1 MTTKQPSNDSYALR
15 PREAWSALKVLLA
28 NPEDTSQVFAIVR
41 ALTGKSM
48 LRGYQRFAR
57 TDTGQA
63 ILQENRSLLDHLSD
77 RKALRDMPRDSL
89 GRAYLHY
96 VESEQI
102 TADGLVD
109 ASASDAVIDDPQ
121 MALYANRVRDMH
133 DLWHT
138 ASGYGRDVSGEVCL
152 LAFSVAQLKNPGLAV
167 IALAGMLKI
176 ARENDRR
183 IVPAAW
189 AAFRAGCTAAWLP
202 AQDWEALL
210 AMPLD
215 EVRTRLQIPAPR
227 IYPDIVEGLAAA

>member
-1 MTTKQPSNDSYALR
+1 MTNTQPSNSSYAMR
-15 PREAWSALKVLLA
+15 PIEAWRALKVLLA
-28 NPEDTSQVFAIVR
+28 NPEDTAQVFIIVR

-48 LRGYQRFAR
+48 LRSYQRFAG

-63 ILQENRSLLDHLSD
+63 ILQEKRSLLDHLAD
-77 RKALRDMPRDSL
+77 RESLRAMPRHSL

-109 ASASDAVIDDPQ
+109 ASASEEVIDDPQ

-138 ASGYGRDVSGEVCL
+138 ATGYGRDVSGEVCL
-152 LAFSVAQLKNPGLAV
+152 LAFTVAQLKNPGLAV

-176 ARENDRR
+176 ARETDRR
-183 IVPAAW
+183 IVAATW
-189 AAFRAGCTAAWLP
+189 AAFRAGCKAAWLP

-215 EVRTRLQIPAPR
+215 EVRTRLRIPAPR
-227 IYPDIVEGLAAA
+227 IYPDIVDGLAAA